1 MEILKLRK
9 MASVVKPSGGTWLHI
24 QQGNHFISLALTNLV
39 CPGEAMQNNH
49 IHQISC
55 IQGF

>member
-1 MEILKLRK
+1 